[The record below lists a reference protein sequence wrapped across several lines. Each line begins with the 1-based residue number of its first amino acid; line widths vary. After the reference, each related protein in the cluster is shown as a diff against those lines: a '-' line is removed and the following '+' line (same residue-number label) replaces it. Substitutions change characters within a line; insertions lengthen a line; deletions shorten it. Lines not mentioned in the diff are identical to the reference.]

1 MQVMDPVAV
10 MKLSLARAQGSPR
23 PRMHGRGPE
32 LQGRSIERGPFCCRR
47 RCLVRALEDGIAR
60 SRCRR
65 ALAISVLEQASGGA
79 CPNNFSSDRTARAR
93 LTITRA
99 IGFHR
104 IEARR
109 SFRVSQG
116 AFHRC
121 NSLRRK
127 RAAQLMKQAVQILL
141 PLRTNKSFKFLGR
154 RTIDIAIPSP
164 QEHRLAHSA
173 DGLSGGEVRHVG
185 FAIRHSH
192 PL

>member
-10 MKLSLARAQGSPR
+10 MKLSFSRAQGSPR

-109 SFRVSQG
+109 SFRSSQG

-121 NSLRRK
+121 NSLMRK
-127 RAAQLMKQAVQILL
+127 RRSL
-141 PLRTNKSFKFLGR
+141 PREANRPDTCPRCERTSRPR